1 MFGRIVNS
9 DEIIFEYE
17 HARIHARLGVG
28 AAGRDDMS
36 SGFKLVTLEDQD
48 EKRAERPLAFPHRGP
63 SAPTLILAG
72 RYLHRIPVRG
82 LKHTAA
88 TLFETA
94 LARLHSCFN
103 INGKADGK
111 PERKEIEGK

>member
-1 MFGRIVNS
+1 
-9 DEIIFEYE
+9 
-17 HARIHARLGVG
+17 
-28 AAGRDDMS
+28 MS

-48 EKRAERPLAFPHRGP
+48 EKRSERPLSLSSSWSFT
-63 SAPTLILAG
+63 PTLILAG
-72 RYLHRIPVRG
+72 RYLYRILLRG

-94 LARLHSCFN
+94 LARLRSCFN